1 MQKARVNVGLI
12 GAGRLGSIYAEY
24 LATRIPLARLIAVA
38 DLIPERASACA
49 QKYGLSKCYTS
60 HRDLIADRDIDAFVV
75 VATTTNHKE
84 VVVDAAKSRRP
95 TFCEKPLALSLD
107 DAREM
112 KSAVSQAGGMFQMG
126 FMRRFDKG
134 YRAGKAKIESGAIG
148 APVVFRGSSR
158 DPYRPSLEYLAPAN
172 SVGQI
177 LDMAIH
183 DIDIARWYMGEI
195 ASVFAIG
202 GVLAYPEV
210 KQVGDTDNVIM
221 VFTYQSGC
229 LGQIDISRN
238 GVYGYDIRAEVLGTS
253 GTLKVGYLREN
264 PILVM
269 TAAGVT
275 HDVVPYFPERFGQ
288 AYVDQL
294 ADFVSN
300 VSDQKEPSITMDDG
314 IEGLRVGVAA
324 TCSLKTNSQV
334 NVKDF

>member
-1 MQKARVNVGLI
+1 MRKALVNVGLI
-12 GAGRLGSIYAEY
+12 GAGRLGTIYANY
-24 LATRIPLARLIAVA
+24 LATRIPEARLVAVA
-38 DLIPERASACA
+38 DIIPERASACA
-49 QKYGLSKCYTS
+49 EKHGLSKCYNS
-60 HRDLIADRDIDAFVV
+60 HVDLIADRDIDAFVV
-75 VATTTNHKE
+75 VATTTNHRE
-84 VVVDAAKSRRP
+84 IVVDAAQTGRP
-95 TFCEKPLALSLD
+95 IFCEKPLTLSLAE
-107 DAREM
+107 AREM
-112 KSAVSQAGGMFQMG
+112 KDAVLQGGGMFQMG

-134 YRAGKAKIESGAIG
+134 YRAGKGKIEAGAIG
-148 APVVFRGSSR
+148 TPVVFRGSSR
-158 DPYRPSLEYLAPAN
+158 DPYRPSLEYLAPEN
-172 SVGQI
+172 SGGQI

-195 ASVFAIG
+195 ANVFAVG

-210 KQVGDTDNVIM
+210 KQVGDTDNVII
-221 VFTYQSGC
+221 VFTYESGC

-294 ADFVSN
+294 ADFVRN
-300 VSDQKEPSITMDDG
+300 VRDEKEPSITVEDG

-324 TCSLKTNSQV
+324 TCSLKTNRQV
-334 NVKDF
+334 CVKDF